1 MGKENI
7 NIGTIKEKLRDFS
20 KDRDWDQYHSPK
32 NLAMALSVEVAE
44 LVEIFQ
50 WSNEGGLDVIKDQK
64 QKEKIKKELADIF
77 NYLVKLIDIL
87 DVDID
92 KINIK
97 FAITN
102 HKKAP
107 FTLISSI

>member
-50 WSNEGGLDVIKDQK
+50 IKH
-64 QKEKIKKELADIF
+64 
-77 NYLVKLIDIL
+77 NR
-87 DVDID
+87 
-92 KINIK
+92 
-97 FAITN
+97 
-102 HKKAP
+102 
-107 FTLISSI
+107 